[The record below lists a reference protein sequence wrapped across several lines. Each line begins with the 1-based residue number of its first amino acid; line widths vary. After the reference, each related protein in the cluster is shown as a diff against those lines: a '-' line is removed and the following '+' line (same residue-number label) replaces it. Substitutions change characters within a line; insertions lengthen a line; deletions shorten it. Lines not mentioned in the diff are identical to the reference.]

1 MEQWSASQIPSFH
14 CMLSPL
20 SGALAP
26 ADTTSPYWT
35 VTDANEERRGSER
48 RGRCV
53 QANTLEGG
61 DEILTFDSVQRRMGG
76 CSEDGHEVD
85 ERLAEERGDE
95 RRQEGVRSLPVP
107 ASHLAIHTA
116 AMVMVCG
123 SFQ

>member
-1 MEQWSASQIPSFH
+1 
-14 CMLSPL
+14 MLSPL

-48 RGRCV
+48 RGDAYRRICWKKKKR
-53 QANTLEGG
+53 
-61 DEILTFDSVQRRMGG
+61 DEILTFDFVQRRTGG
-76 CSEDGHEVD
+76 FSEDGNEVD
-85 ERLAEERGDE
+85 EQLAEERGDE
-95 RRQEGVRSLPVP
+95 RRQEGVRSFPVP

-123 SFQ
+123 SFW